1 MIISAIN
8 ECALETME
16 YILNCNLE
24 HLQLACESEL
34 AMNVGGGRI

>member
-1 MIISAIN
+1 MVISVIN
-8 ECALETME
+8 ECALETTE

-34 AMNVGGGRI
+34 AVNAGGGQI